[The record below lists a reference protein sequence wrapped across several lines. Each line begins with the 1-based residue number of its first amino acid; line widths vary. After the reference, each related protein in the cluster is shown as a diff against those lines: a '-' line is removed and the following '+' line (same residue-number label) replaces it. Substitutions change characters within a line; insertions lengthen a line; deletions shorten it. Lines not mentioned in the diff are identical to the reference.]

1 MKWVSKGK
9 KKTYSIKR
17 LGNSFKYA
25 VEGIKSA
32 YKTEQNLLVH
42 TIVAIIIIA
51 IGIVIQLSLME
62 FAIVFAMIGLVMT
75 AEMVNTAIEYAID
88 MAMPSIHPL
97 AKIAKDVS
105 SGAVLFSAI
114 FAVVVGCLIYIPRL
128 IEFVKLMTK

>member
-25 VEGIKSA
+25 WEGIKSA
-32 YKTEQNLLVH
+32 YKTEQNILIH
-42 TIVAIIIIA
+42 TIVAILVLFVGII
-51 IGIVIQLSLME
+51 VKLSYLE
-62 FAIVFAMIGLVMT
+62 FAIVFLVIGLVIA
-75 AEMVNTAIEYAID
+75 AEMFNTSIENAID

-97 AKIAKDVS
+97 AKASKDVA

-114 FAVVVGCLIYIPRL
+114 IAIIVGCFIYIPKI
-128 IEFVKLMTK
+128 IEFIEKLD

>member
-25 VEGIKSA
+25 WEGIKSA
-32 YKTEQNLLVH
+32 YKTEQNILIH
-42 TIVAIIIIA
+42 TIVAILVLFVGII
-51 IGIVIQLSLME
+51 VKLSYLE
-62 FAIVFAMIGLVMT
+62 FAIVFLVIGLVIA
-75 AEMVNTAIEYAID
+75 AEMFNTSIENAID

-97 AKIAKDVS
+97 AKASKDVA

-114 FAVVVGCLIYIPRL
+114 IAIIVGCFIYIPKIRS
-128 IEFVKLMTK
+128 F

>member
-42 TIVAIIIIA
+42 TIVAILVIA
-51 IGIVIQLSLME
+51 IGVIIELSFLE
-62 FAIVFAMIGLVMT
+62 FAIIFLTIGVVMT
-75 AEMVNTAIEYAID
+75 AEMINTAIEYAID

-97 AKIAKDVS
+97 AKVSKDVA

-114 FAVVVGCLIYIPRL
+114 IAVTVGCLIYIPKIIDFIGNL
-128 IEFVKLMTK
+128 S

>member
-42 TIVAIIIIA
+42 TIVAILVIA
-51 IGIVIQLSLME
+51 VGIVIKLSFLE
-62 FAIVFAMIGLVMT
+62 FAVVFLTIGVVMT
-75 AEMVNTAIEYAID
+75 AEMINTSIEYAID

-97 AKIAKDVS
+97 AKVSKDVA

-114 FAVVVGCLIYIPRL
+114 VAVIVGCLIYIPKI
-128 IEFVKLMTK
+128 IEFIETIN